1 MIRDIIQRS
10 YFSRPDFVISAKMQT
25 VKIEN
30 REIEPGQPC
39 FIIAE
44 IGMNH
49 DGSFGQAK
57 AFIEAAGQAGADA
70 VKFQTH
76 LAEEETLKDAPAP
89 SYFTNEP
96 RYEYFKRTAFNKTQL
111 IKLKQ
116 HAESKGMIFLSSPF
130 SVAAVDL
137 LESINISAYKIPS
150 GEVTN
155 IPFLEH
161 IAKTTKPII
170 LSSGMST
177 LDEIEKALSILREH
191 NNQIILMQCTSK
203 YPCPYEEVGLNL
215 IEEFREKYDLPIGLS
230 DHTLTIYTS
239 IAAVVLGACVVER
252 HFTTSKKL
260 YGPDAK
266 YSLEPDEF
274 KSLVEGI
281 RVIEASL
288 SHPVNKD
295 DVAKFK
301 RMRETFQKSIVSVV
315 DIPKD
320 TPIKPEMIAIKKPG
334 TGLEPEYF
342 RRIIGKVTI
351 RDIAKDSLIEKKDI
365 QW

>member
-1 MIRDIIQRS
+1 
-10 YFSRPDFVISAKMQT
+10 MQT

-30 REIEPGQPC
+30 KEIGDGQPC

-57 AFIEAAGQAGADA
+57 AFIEAVGESGADA

-76 LAEEETLKDAPAP
+76 IAQEETLKTAPAP
-89 SYFTNEP
+89 LYFTAEP
-96 RYEYFKRTAFNKTQL
+96 RYEYFERTAFGKKQL

-116 HAESKGMIFLSSPF
+116 HAESKGLIFISSPF
-130 SVAAVDL
+130 SIAAIDL

-155 IPFLEH
+155 IPYLEYLAR
-161 IAKTTKPII
+161 IGKPII
-170 LSSGMST
+170 ISSGMST
-177 LDEIEKALSILREH
+177 LDEIETALSVLREH
-191 NNQIILMQCTSK
+191 NEKIVLMQCTSK

-215 IEEFREKYDLPIGLS
+215 IDQFKEKYDLPIGLS

-239 IAAVVLGACVVER
+239 IAAVVLGANIIER
-252 HFTTSKKL
+252 HFTISKKL

-274 KSLVEGI
+274 KLLVQGI
-281 RVIEASL
+281 RAIETSL
-288 SHPVNKD
+288 SNPMDKN